1 MDGLFNWKRSKQ
13 TCDSSEWII
22 KKECLK
28 IFSNEREKI
37 GVTEKLTLE
46 RNIIVA
52 QRNEWGKNIEYH
64 FITFWSNI
72 LLFFI
77 KSENRRKSWIPKT
90 FFPVNSFLS
99 FDTFFHI
106 QKKNENVD
114 NDAVSFKKMNLWPK
128 KGDDNAQSKQV
139 LKLNLQ
145 KNRNSNIKAEIH
157 LNLSLEWTTRNFQE
171 WILGQVFIWTYS

>member
-1 MDGLFNWKRSKQ
+1 MWRKNWHSNVI
-13 TCDSSEWII
+13 SS
-22 KKECLK
+22 
-28 IFSNEREKI
+28 SHNEMNGEK
-37 GVTEKLTLE
+37 TL
-46 RNIIVA
+46 NIILLRFEV
-52 QRNEWGKNIEYH
+52 
-64 FITFWSNI
+64 TFYF
-72 LLFFI
+72 FFI

>member
-106 QKKNENVD
+106 QKKMKMLIMMLYHSKRWICD
-114 NDAVSFKKMNLWPK
+114 QKKATITHKVNK
-128 KGDDNAQSKQV
+128 
-139 LKLNLQ
+139 
-145 KNRNSNIKAEIH
+145 
-157 LNLSLEWTTRNFQE
+157 
-171 WILGQVFIWTYS
+171 Y